1 MDTKLTVL
9 ELFGLRMK
17 ELRLAK
23 GVSQE
28 KLALESGIARSYL
41 GGVERGER
49 NIAVLNIIKIAEAL
63 NVEPYKLFEQPTPE
77 LIDSLKIKKLK

>member
-1 MDTKLTVL
+1 MELTPL
-9 ELFGLRMK
+9 QLFGLRMK
-17 ELRLAK
+17 ELRVEK

-49 NIAVLNIIKIAEAL
+49 NVAVLNILKIAEAL
-63 NVEPYKLFEQPTPE
+63 NVEPYKLLEPPTPS
-77 LIDSLKIKKLK
+77 LIDSLRIKKLK